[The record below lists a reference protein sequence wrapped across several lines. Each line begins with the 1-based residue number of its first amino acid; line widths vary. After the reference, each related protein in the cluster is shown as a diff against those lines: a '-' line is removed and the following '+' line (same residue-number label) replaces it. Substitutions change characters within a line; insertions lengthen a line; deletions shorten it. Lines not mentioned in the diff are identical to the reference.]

1 MIEITERED
10 NLVKEEKEDNKV
22 KEEKKEIIMIEDPMS
37 SEVTDRKEDMG
48 DIKDS
53 TVGIEREENMKEER
67 KEEICMKTKSTPNT
81 KDSKVIDLLDNM
93 IDPLDNMID
102 PLDNM
107 IDHLDNMRDQDLPK
121 VMNLMSIEEEEVQ
134 EEPEDKEVL
143 EEEPEEVTETTSE
156 TENIMKET
164 NTINIEMTIENMA
177 IEITKD
183 TKNMIEDIDEEQ

>member
-10 NLVKEEKEDNKV
+10 NLMKEEKEDNTV

-53 TVGIEREENMKEER
+53 TVSKEREENMKEER
-67 KEEICMKTKSTPNT
+67 EEKICMKTKSTPTT

-93 IDPLDNMID
+93 IDPLDN
-102 PLDNM
+102 L

-134 EEPEDKEVL
+134 EEPEDKEVS

-164 NTINIEMTIENMA
+164 NTINREMTIENMA

-183 TKNMIEDIDEEQ
+183 TKSMTEGIDEEQ

>member
-1 MIEITERED
+1 
-10 NLVKEEKEDNKV
+10 
-22 KEEKKEIIMIEDPMS
+22 
-37 SEVTDRKEDMG
+37 MG

-67 KEEICMKTKSTPNT
+67 KEKISMKTKSTLST
-81 KDSKVIDLLDNM
+81 KDLKVIDLQ
-93 IDPLDNMID
+93 DNMID

-164 NTINIEMTIENMA
+164 NTIIREMTMENMA
-177 IEITKD
+177 KEITKD
-183 TKNMIEDIDEEQ
+183 TKNMTEDIDEEQ